1 MIRINLLPQDER
13 SSSRSIKLPSFAGLA
28 PLAILPAV
36 LVVVCVH
43 AFLTQSKL
51 SVLRTDVVEIQEEV
65 RTIQPQVDRVKKL
78 TAKRE
83 ELERRLDVIRQLD
96 EDRFLSVRWMDELSR
111 HLPGYLWLTEASQ
124 IGPNQVRISGVTFS
138 NLIVADMMMRLER
151 SSMFSKIDLNQT
163 ERGVIDDRE
172 VITFSIAGRLTP
184 DEDPVDFTADLVA
197 PANTNEGSN

>member
-13 SSSRSIKLPSFAGLA
+13 TTTRSIKLPSFAGMA

-51 SVLRTDVVEIQEEV
+51 TVLRKDVVEVREEV

-83 ELERRLDVIRQLD
+83 ELERRLEVIRQLD

-124 IGPNQVRISGVTFS
+124 IGAGQIRVSGVTFS

-151 SSMFSKIDLNQT
+151 SSMFANVDLSQT
-163 ERGVIDDRE
+163 ERGLIDGRE
-172 VITFSIAGRLTP
+172 VIQFSINSSLTP
-184 DEDPVDFTADLVA
+184 DEDPVDFTADLMA
-197 PANTNEGSN
+197 PANDNEGSN